1 MLLASHP
8 VLTFSFIQLLEPA
21 PALLAVPLVFI
32 TDKRGLFRGKLV
44 DTCCGHLACSFFA
57 PFGGAEA
64 AGCPF
69 IARTLGVG
77 RDRGQAAREGTQGV
91 KPQTS

>member
-1 MLLASHP
+1 M
-8 VLTFSFIQLLEPA
+8 LTFSFIQLLEPA

-44 DTCCGHLACSFFA
+44 DTCCGHLVCSSFA
-57 PFGGAEA
+57 PFSGAVLAEA
-64 AGCPF
+64 AGCSF
-69 IARTLGVG
+69 IARTLSMG
-77 RDRGQAAREGTQGV
+77 RDRSRAAGEGTQGV